1 LNKIETQ
8 AAKLGHY
15 FERLMIHIV
24 EMQQKS
30 GGDLVDLS
38 KQEANV
44 VYCLGQRGRSI
55 MRELA
60 DNLRLHVSTMTGIVD
75 KLAEKGFVTRERCDD
90 DRRIVRVSLT
100 EKGELAFNQENEKR
114 QNLSLTILHSLNDD
128 EREEFLKL
136 FSKVA
141 AQIEK
146 TVSQ

>member
-1 LNKIETQ
+1 MNKIETQ
-8 AAKLGHY
+8 AAKLGRY
-15 FERLMIHIV
+15 FEQLMIHIG

-30 GGDLVDLS
+30 GGDVLDLS

-60 DNLRLHVSTMTGIVD
+60 DSLHLHVSTMTGIVD

-100 EKGELAFNQENEKR
+100 EKGEFAFKQEHEKR

-128 EREEFLKL
+128 EREEFLNL

-141 AQIEK
+141 TQIEK
-146 TVSQ
+146 TAGE